1 MGIRSKSGKL
11 FLDFRWK
18 SQRCREFTGL
28 DDTRENRR
36 RAEAFYSVI
45 QGEIALGTF
54 DYRKHFP
61 NGARLADFYPHDVI
75 VQRGQVP
82 LVGDYLDD
90 WHKRRSPFLPD
101 GKVADGAD
109 LHPSTWMHD
118 ESVIRCHLKPAFG
131 DPRLNQLTTARCK
144 DFRKK
149 LQDDELSGKTA
160 GNILG
165 ILHKAMADAVED
177 GLIDT

>member
-1 MGIRSKSGKL
+1 
-11 FLDFRWK
+11 
-18 SQRCREFTGL
+18 
-28 DDTRENRR
+28 
-36 RAEAFYSVI
+36 
-45 QGEIALGTF
+45 
-54 DYRKHFP
+54 
-61 NGARLADFYPHDVI
+61 
-75 VQRGQVP
+75 VP

-131 DPRLNQLTTARCK
+131 ELRLNQLTTARCK

-165 ILHKAMADAVED
+165 ILHKAMADAGSSSGAKRRRVED
-177 GLIDT
+177 GLIDTNPVPIHPSEPWRRRKLTRRRRKALMRSNSDPLTVDEVKLFVEAVPAWYRDLYDVWFPPSR